1 MSIILIVEPPAN
13 HTCCIFVNEG
23 SLNNLLYD
31 VIITLVQ
38 YIKRRFIY
46 YEALEWREP
55 PPSISRVF
63 ITVPILSTTH

>member
-13 HTCCIFVNEG
+13 HTFCIFVNEG

-38 YIKRRFIY
+38 YIKRRFTLIMVTY
-46 YEALEWREP
+46 RNFAYHYVG
-55 PPSISRVF
+55 SV
-63 ITVPILSTTH
+63 